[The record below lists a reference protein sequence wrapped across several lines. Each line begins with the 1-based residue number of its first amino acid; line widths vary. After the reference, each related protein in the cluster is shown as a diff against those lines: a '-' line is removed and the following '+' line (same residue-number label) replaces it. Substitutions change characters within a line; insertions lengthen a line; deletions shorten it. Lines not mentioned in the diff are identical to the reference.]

1 MLPAL
6 FLPNLPRRK
15 PRQNGDYMRQF
26 KGDDP
31 VSIQLR
37 ASTRRLFGVGIISGA
52 INLLT
57 LSGSVYMLQVYDR
70 VLASRS
76 MATLIGLS
84 VVLLCAY
91 AFQGFFEAARSRMLA
106 RIGLL
111 FEWNLQKSLFRTIAR
126 LPLEGTPPAAAQAPL
141 RDVEQI
147 RYFLSGMGP
156 TAFLDI
162 PWSPLFLLAL
172 FLFHPLI
179 GCVAL
184 VGAGVMVA
192 ITLSVERSSKGAA
205 QSAAEFS
212 AFKQVMADAC
222 RQNAEVVRA
231 LGMTGH
237 LVERWVEA
245 NRSYQEQSVK
255 IVDVQA
261 ALGSAA
267 KIVRLVLQ
275 SAILGV
281 GAYLV
286 IIDQA
291 SGGIMIAS
299 SIMMGRALAPVE
311 VALANWKQLVA
322 SRHALERLRSALR
335 DDTSASQRAVALPR
349 PSRGLRV
356 EGLAVTPPGSEAVV
370 VSDVS
375 FTLHAGAAVA
385 LLGSSAAG
393 KSSLLK
399 ALVGIWPACRGHI
412 RLDGA
417 DLSQWASDDL
427 GRHIGYLPQDVGLF
441 DGTVAE
447 NIARFDRAATSDAIL
462 QAARLAGAH
471 DMILRLRDG
480 YSTRISERGALLSAG
495 QRQRLGLA
503 RAVYGNPFLVVL
515 DEPNSN
521 LDADG
526 ERALKNAIQ
535 AMKAAGR
542 IVILASHR
550 PEVLSV
556 MDIAMV
562 MYGGRLIAS
571 GPRKEVF
578 RRVAQFSNA
587 ARTSPGQAAELA
599 SA

>member
-1 MLPAL
+1 M
-6 FLPNLPRRK
+6 FNL
-15 PRQNGDYMRQF
+15 

-37 ASTRRLFGVGIISGA
+37 AGARRLLGVGVVSGV
-52 INLLT
+52 INVLT

-84 VVLLCAY
+84 VILLAAY
-91 AFQGFFEAARSRMLA
+91 AFQGFFESARTRMLA

-111 FEWNLQKSLFRTIAR
+111 FEWNLQKVLFRTIAR
-126 LPLEGTPPAAAQAPL
+126 LPLQGANPAAAHAPL

-162 PWSPLFLLAL
+162 PWSFLFVVAL
-172 FLFHPLI
+172 FAFHPLI
-179 GCVAL
+179 GCVSL
-184 VGAGVMVA
+184 IGAAAMAA
-192 ITLSVERSSKGAA
+192 ITLSVERNSKGAA
-205 QSAAEFS
+205 QSAAEIG
-212 AFKQVMADAC
+212 AARQVMADAC
-222 RQNAEVVRA
+222 RQNADVVSA

-245 NRSYQEQSVK
+245 NRRYQEHTIK
-255 IVDVQA
+255 AVDVQA
-261 ALGSAA
+261 RLGSGA
-267 KIVRLVLQ
+267 KMVRLVLQ
-275 SAILGV
+275 SAILGA

-322 SRHALERLRSALR
+322 SRHAVDRLRAVLR
-335 DDTSASQRAVALPR
+335 DETSDTRRAVALPR
-349 PSRGLRV
+349 PSRTLRV
-356 EGLAVTPPGSEAVV
+356 VGLSVVPPGSDAAV
-370 VSDVS
+370 VSDVTFS
-375 FTLHAGAAVA
+375 LSAGATVA

-393 KSSLLK
+393 KSSLLR
-399 ALVGIWPACRGHI
+399 ALVGIWPAHRGHI

-417 DLSQWASDDL
+417 DLNQWPADIR

-447 NIARFDRAATSDAIL
+447 NIARFDQSATSEAVL
-462 QAARLAGAH
+462 QAAQLAGAH
-471 DMILRLRDG
+471 EMILRLPDG
-480 YSTRISERGALLSAG
+480 YSTRISERGSLLSAG
-495 QRQRLGLA
+495 QRQRIGLA

-521 LDADG
+521 LDGDG
-526 ERALKNAIQ
+526 ERGLKQ
-535 AMKAAGR
+535 AVETMKASGK
-542 IVILASHR
+542 IVIMASHR
-550 PEVLSV
+550 PEVLSSL
-556 MDIAMV
+556 DGAMV
-562 MYGGRLIAS
+562 MYGGRLIAC
-571 GPRKEVF
+571 GPRDEVF
-578 RRVAQFSNA
+578 RRVAELSNS
-587 ARTSPGQAAELA
+587 RSPSPACNAELA
-599 SA
+599 ST

>member
-1 MLPAL
+1 
-6 FLPNLPRRK
+6 
-15 PRQNGDYMRQF
+15 
-26 KGDDP
+26 
-31 VSIQLR
+31 
-37 ASTRRLFGVGIISGA
+37 
-52 INLLT
+52 
-57 LSGSVYMLQVYDR
+57 
-70 VLASRS
+70 
-76 MATLIGLS
+76 
-84 VVLLCAY
+84 
-91 AFQGFFEAARSRMLA
+91 
-106 RIGLL
+106 
-111 FEWNLQKSLFRTIAR
+111 
-126 LPLEGTPPAAAQAPL
+126 
-141 RDVEQI
+141 
-147 RYFLSGMGP
+147 
-156 TAFLDI
+156 
-162 PWSPLFLLAL
+162 
-172 FLFHPLI
+172 
-179 GCVAL
+179 
-184 VGAGVMVA
+184 
-192 ITLSVERSSKGAA
+192 
-205 QSAAEFS
+205 
-212 AFKQVMADAC
+212 
-222 RQNAEVVRA
+222 
-231 LGMTGH
+231 
-237 LVERWVEA
+237 
-245 NRSYQEQSVK
+245 
-255 IVDVQA
+255 
-261 ALGSAA
+261 
-267 KIVRLVLQ
+267 
-275 SAILGV
+275 
-281 GAYLV
+281 
-286 IIDQA
+286 
-291 SGGIMIAS
+291 
-299 SIMMGRALAPVE
+299 MMGRALAPVE

-322 SRHALERLRSALR
+322 SRQALQRLRSALK
-335 DDTSASQRAVALPR
+335 DDMSASGRAVALPR
-349 PSRGLRV
+349 PSGGLRV
-356 EGLAVTPPGSEAVV
+356 EGLAVAPPGSDAIV

-471 DMILRLRDG
+471 DMILRLPDG

-535 AMKAAGR
+535 ALKAAGR
-542 IVILASHR
+542 IVVLASHR

-562 MYGGRLIAS
+562 MYGGRLIAC
-571 GPRKEVF
+571 GPRDEVF

-587 ARTSPGQAAELA
+587 AQTSPGRSAELA

>member
-1 MLPAL
+1 
-6 FLPNLPRRK
+6 
-15 PRQNGDYMRQF
+15 MRQF

-37 ASTRRLFGVGIISGA
+37 ASTRRLFGLGIISGA

-76 MATLIGLS
+76 VATLVGLS
-84 VVLLCAY
+84 VILLSAY

-162 PWSPLFLLAL
+162 PWSPLFVLAL

-205 QSAAEFS
+205 QSAAEFG
-212 AFKQVMADAC
+212 AFRQVMADAC

-237 LVERWVEA
+237 LVEKWVEA
-245 NRSYQEQSVK
+245 NRRYQEQSIKV
-255 IVDVQA
+255 VDVQA

-335 DDTSASQRAVALPR
+335 DDTSASGRAVALPR

-356 EGLAVTPPGSEAVV
+356 EGLAVTPPGSETVV

-447 NIARFDRAATSDAIL
+447 NIARFDRSATSDAIL

-471 DMILRLRDG
+471 DMILRLPDG

-503 RAVYGNPFLVVL
+503 RAVFGNPFLVVL

-562 MYGGRLIAS
+562 MYGGRLIAC
-571 GPRKEVF
+571 GPREEVF
-578 RRVAQFSNA
+578 RRVAQFSSS
-587 ARTSPGQAAELA
+587 ARTSSARATELA